1 MERSQWLVDRGSF
14 MEDVVSAW
22 ALKEAEESVPG
33 DGNSKTKGTETGRPG
48 TFLRNDDYSRW
59 TSAGCKGRMGPYWMA
74 CNVRTKTCTSF

>member
-1 MERSQWLVDRGSF
+1 

-33 DGNSKTKGTETGRPG
+33 DGNSKTKGTETGRLG

-59 TSAGCKGRMGPYWMA
+59 TNAGCKGRMGPYWMA
-74 CNVRTKTCTSF
+74 CDVRTKSCTSF

>member
-1 MERSQWLVDRGSF
+1 

-33 DGNSKTKGTETGRPG
+33 DGNSKTKGTETGRLG

-59 TSAGCKGRMGPYWMA
+59 TSAGCKEGWGLIGWPVMSGQRLA
-74 CNVRTKTCTSF
+74 HHFKSL